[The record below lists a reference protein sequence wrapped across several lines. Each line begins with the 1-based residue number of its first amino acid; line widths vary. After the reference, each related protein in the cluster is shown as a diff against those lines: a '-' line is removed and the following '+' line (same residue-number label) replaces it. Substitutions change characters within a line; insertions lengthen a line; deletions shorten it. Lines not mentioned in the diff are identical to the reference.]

1 MKWRYEEME
10 RTKVLNKF
18 YQKGTEG
25 FQVLGQIGDK
35 YIVQWGLNEGA
46 TWDDIWEGYSYE
58 SYDTLE
64 EATRDFQ
71 ERFRLYGDVT

>member
-1 MKWRYEEME
+1 ME

-35 YIVQWGLNEGA
+35 FIVQWGLNEGA
-46 TWDDIWEGYSYE
+46 TWDDICERYSYE
-58 SYDTLE
+58 VYDTLE
-64 EATRDFQ
+64 EATKDFQ
-71 ERFRLYGDVT
+71 ERYDLYREV